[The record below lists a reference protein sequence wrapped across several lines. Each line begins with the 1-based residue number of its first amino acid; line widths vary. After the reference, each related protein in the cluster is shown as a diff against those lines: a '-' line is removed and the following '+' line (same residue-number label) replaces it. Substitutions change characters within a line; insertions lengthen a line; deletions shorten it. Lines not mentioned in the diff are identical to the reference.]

1 MRGGK
6 RFSTTITPQ
15 EIRETAAV
23 FDKNCGKMKQIPSE
37 FKISERFLPVLHPKG
52 AFARIK
58 ERKQAELHLAAA
70 RHGAARPFLIF
81 RGDAS
86 FKAQRRFRR
95 CSEGKKT
102 ERKRKEKRR
111 RKKPGHPDSLRCPGT
126 SRRPEIKRF

>member
-23 FDKNCGKMKQIPSE
+23 FDKNGGKMQQIPSE
-37 FKISERFLPVLHPKG
+37 FEISGRFLPVLHPKG

-58 ERKQAELHLAAA
+58 EKKKAGLHLAAA
-70 RHGAARPFLIF
+70 RHGAAQPFLIF

-86 FKAQRRFRR
+86 FKAQRRFR
-95 CSEGKKT
+95 
-102 ERKRKEKRR
+102 
-111 RKKPGHPDSLRCPGT
+111 L
-126 SRRPEIKRF
+126 RPEDKK